1 MSVTFL
7 SPLGALAGLLA
18 LVPLGSA
25 LIRER
30 RLERVR
36 RALRLPAPERRL
48 QRSFVAAAAGLF
60 GLLAVAAAQPVVRL
74 DDPVSRRTDAEAFF
88 LFDTSRSMLAAGSPG
103 SPTRFD
109 RARAAGL
116 ELRQALQDV
125 PVGVASMTDRP
136 LPHLFPTVD
145 DQAFAAV
152 LDRAIGVDRPP
163 PAERSPAL
171 ATDLSAVAALAREN
185 YFSPRS
191 ARRLVVLFTD
201 GESRSFDA
209 PDVAGKLERQ
219 GVGLVVVR
227 FWDAGERVYGPGG
240 RAEPGYVPDRSS
252 DEDVDRLA
260 ALTTGRRVFAESEAG
275 EALAAAREH
284 LGAGPLVEAVE
295 QERSL
300 PLGGY
305 LVLAAGVPLAVLLVR
320 RPGPGR
326 LGEARS

>member
-1 MSVTFL
+1 MSVSFA
-7 SPLGALAGLLA
+7 SPLGALVGLLV
-18 LVPLGSA
+18 LVPLAAA
-25 LIRER
+25 LLRER
-30 RLERVR
+30 WLEGVRL
-36 RALRLPAPERRL
+36 ALRLRAPEPRL
-48 QRSFVAAAAGLF
+48 PRSLTAATAALF
-60 GLLAVAAAQPVVRL
+60 GLLALAAAQPVVLL
-74 DDPVSRRTDAEAFF
+74 DQHSSRRTDAEAFF
-88 LFDTSRSMLAAGSPG
+88 VFDVSRSMLAAAAPG
-103 SPTRFD
+103 APTRFD
-109 RARAAGL
+109 RAKAAGL
-116 ELRQALQDV
+116 ELRGALPDV

-136 LPHLFPTVD
+136 LPHLLPTVD
-145 DQAFAAV
+145 EGTFAAV
-152 LDRAIGVDRPP
+152 VERALGIDRPP
-163 PAERSPAL
+163 PLDQGHLR
-171 ATDLSAVAALAREN
+171 ATDLASVVALAREN
-185 YFSPRS
+185 YFAPRS
-191 ARRLVVLFTD
+191 VRRLVLLFTD

-209 PDVAGKLERQ
+209 PDVARKLERQ

-227 FWDAGERVYGPGG
+227 FWDAGERVYGPAG

-295 QERSL
+295 QERSV

-320 RPGPGR
+320 RPGPRR

>member
-30 RLERVR
+30 RLEGVR

-260 ALTTGRRVFAESEAG
+260 ALTTGRRVFAESEAD
-275 EALAAAREH
+275 EVLAAAREH
-284 LGAGPLVEAVE
+284 LGTGPLVEAVE

-300 PLGGY
+300 ALGGY